1 MKKRHAGGGKVM
13 DNNCSIRPATE
24 ADTEALFDIC
34 LKTANGG
41 DDASALYS
49 DPHLPG
55 YIWSVPYL
63 KFAEDF
69 AFVLIQD
76 GRPVGYIVGVPDTRA
91 FDRELQANWWPFVR
105 QEIAG
110 LTPARPRDADVIE
123 RIQNPRSGTPW
134 LQDDYPAHL
143 HINILPGLQAAG
155 WGRRMISIELEA
167 LRDHGVRAVHLGVD
181 PNNHRARGFYHHL
194 GFSEFERDG
203 SVAFAMRIDE
213 GSR

>member
-1 MKKRHAGGGKVM
+1 M
-13 DNNCSIRPATE
+13 DTNCSIRPATE
-24 ADTEALFDIC
+24 ADTDALFDIC

-41 DDASALYS
+41 NDASALYS

-63 KFAEDF
+63 KFAKDF
-69 AFVLIQD
+69 AFVLVQGD
-76 GRPVGYIVGVPDTRA
+76 RPVGYVVGAPDTSA

-105 QEIAG
+105 RQVAG

-134 LQDDYPAHL
+134 LQNDYPAHL

-155 WGRRMISIELEA
+155 WGRRMISTELQA
-167 LRDHGVRAVHLGVD
+167 LRDHGVNAVHLGVD
-181 PNNHRARGFYHHL
+181 PNNHRARGFYGHL
-194 GFSEFERDG
+194 GFSEFEQDG
-203 SVAFAMRIDE
+203 SVAFATRIDE
-213 GSR
+213 GSGE